1 MTLRTAAAAA
11 CAAGLLAAACGGG
24 TASQNVNNVRVCEHY
39 RTQRAHVKSLAE
51 PSLADALKFA
61 TWVAADAAEAT
72 PGTTLARDLN
82 AMTRAQQKLTSPYAA
97 SRRVVKDCTA
107 LGVTFQ
113 P

>member
-1 MTLRTAAAAA
+1 V
-11 CAAGLLAAACGGG
+11 CAAGLLAAACGGSAAPSRDAAN
-24 TASQNVNNVRVCEHY
+24 TRVCGHY

-51 PSLADALKFA
+51 PTLADAVKFA

-72 PGTTLARDLN
+72 PGTPLARDLA
-82 AMTRAQQKLTSPYAA
+82 AMSTAEQDGTSSYAA
-97 SRRVVKDCTA
+97 SARVLKDCTA